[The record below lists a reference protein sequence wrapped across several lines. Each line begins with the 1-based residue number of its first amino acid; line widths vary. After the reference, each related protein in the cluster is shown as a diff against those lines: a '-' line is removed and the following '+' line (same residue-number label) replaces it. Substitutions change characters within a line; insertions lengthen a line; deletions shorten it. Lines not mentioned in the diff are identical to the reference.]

1 LSPNKDA
8 ESSINIALEVRF
20 LPGPLCLISL
30 PFVAVMV
37 LRQFLNCYA
46 SYFRS
51 HWGTETR
58 GEAEEDTDATK
69 MDEDENCLLSLAIFW
84 CFLTPEVGVGNIAAG
99 AVVWFRLP
107 GE

>member
-1 LSPNKDA
+1 MLIGGSASNTQRRIQWATGPAKFA
-8 ESSINIALEVRF
+8 KARLFSYLFTSSSI
-20 LPGPLCLISL
+20 
-30 PFVAVMV
+30 
-37 LRQFLNCYA
+37 
-46 SYFRS
+46 
-51 HWGTETR
+51 TR

-69 MDEDENCLLSLAIFW
+69 MDEDENCMLSLAIVW

>member
-1 LSPNKDA
+1 MPRHQTYDA
-8 ESSINIALEVRF
+8 ASNGQQVLPRLQKHAYSHLFTPSSI
-20 LPGPLCLISL
+20 
-30 PFVAVMV
+30 
-37 LRQFLNCYA
+37 
-46 SYFRS
+46 
-51 HWGTETR
+51 TR